1 MTQHRRSVA
10 NALLPVAVVAALALS
25 TATAA
30 EVEFAPRVDRWGVPE
45 ITLRSSKS
53 YSNPFTEVRLRGRF
67 YCRDIRVEAEGFYDG
82 DQTWKVR
89 LMPTHQGRWL
99 FETVSNDP
107 ELNGQKGEFDAVSPG
122 PGNHGPVVVRNQY
135 HFAFGDG
142 AGYFP
147 LGTTLYNWVQRES
160 SLQERT
166 LAALKRSPFNK
177 VRFCV
182 FPKWYPFNRVEPPLY
197 PYRRA
202 ADEGFDLERFNPEF
216 FRHIE
221 RRLRDLQA
229 IEIEA
234 DLILF
239 HPHDR
244 WGFSKMDQA
253 HDDAC
258 LHYVIA
264 RLAPFR
270 NV

>member
-1 MTQHRRSVA
+1 M
-10 NALLPVAVVAALALS
+10 AALTLS

-177 VRFCV
+177 VRFSCSQNGIRSTGSSHRSI
-182 FPKWYPFNRVEPPLY
+182 PTGEPRMKGLIWSGSIPSSFATSSGGFATC
-197 PYRRA
+197 RRS
-202 ADEGFDLERFNPEF
+202 R
-216 FRHIE
+216 
-221 RRLRDLQA
+221 
-229 IEIEA
+229 
-234 DLILF
+234 
-239 HPHDR
+239 
-244 WGFSKMDQA
+244 SK
-253 HDDAC
+253 
-258 LHYVIA
+258 
-264 RLAPFR
+264 PT
-270 NV
+270 